1 MDPLLKQVGELL
13 LGAIPTIVLLLLLY
27 ALYTS
32 LVGKPLKLVLERRRD
47 HTEGAILKA
56 RADIAAAEARTQEY
70 EQRLRDA
77 RLAIFKAQEARRQ
90 SAQKA
95 RAAAVAE
102 ARERAQQ
109 QIREARAAIEQD
121 MIAARQSLQ
130 GEAERLAADII
141 RTILKPA
148 AVASAV
154 GGQS

>member
-32 LVGKPLKLVLERRRD
+32 LVGKPLKRVLEQRRE
-47 HTEGAILKA
+47 HTEGAIIKA

-70 EQRLRDA
+70 EQRIRDA

-90 SAQKA
+90 AAQKA

>member
-32 LVGKPLKLVLERRRD
+32 LVGKPLKRVLEQRRE
-47 HTEGAILKA
+47 HTEGAIIKA
-56 RADIAAAEARTQEY
+56 RADIAAAEARTEEY
-70 EQRLRDA
+70 EQRIRDA

-90 SAQKA
+90 AAQKA